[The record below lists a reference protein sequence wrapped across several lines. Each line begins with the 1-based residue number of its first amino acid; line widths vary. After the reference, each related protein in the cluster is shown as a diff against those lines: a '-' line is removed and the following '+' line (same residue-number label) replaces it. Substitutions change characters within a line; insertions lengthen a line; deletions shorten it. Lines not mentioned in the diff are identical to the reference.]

1 MDNKIA
7 TVIGA
12 SGLIGSL
19 LLEQLV
25 NDKNYTSIQILTR
38 RTIPVNH
45 SKIKLIIVDYNDKK
59 GISKALEG
67 TDAVI
72 SAIGTT
78 QKKVKGDMTA
88 YKKVDLDLPITVAQ
102 IVSDLNIPKFM
113 LVSSVGANSKSNNFY
128 LKIKGEVEAFTK
140 QLPIQQ
146 VGFFQPSLLLGN
158 RKEFRLGERIAQV
171 VMPLFNFLMPD
182 KYKAIEASDVAKA
195 MLGFAITD
203 QQGHFTFQ
211 YTQMKE
217 LSAMIAQSSFD
228 TNG

>member
-45 SKIKLIIVDYNDKK
+45 SKIKLIIVDFNDKK

-67 TDAVI
+67 TDAVFC
-72 SAIGTT
+72 AIGTT

-88 YKKVDLDLPITVAQ
+88 YKKVDLDLPIRIAQ
-102 IVSDLNIPKFM
+102 IVADLKIPKFM

-146 VGFFQPSLLLGN
+146 VGIFQPSLLLGK

-182 KYKAIEASDVAKA
+182 KYKAIEASNVAKA

-228 TNG
+228 NNG

>member
-45 SKIKLIIVDYNDKK
+45 SKIKLIIVDFNDKK
-59 GISKALEG
+59 AVSKALEE
-67 TDAVI
+67 TDAVFC
-72 SAIGTT
+72 AIGTT

-88 YKKVDLDLPITVAQ
+88 YKKVDLDLPIRIAQ
-102 IVSDLNIPKFM
+102 IVADLKIPKFM
-113 LVSSVGANSKSNNFY
+113 LVSSVGASSKSNNFY

-146 VGFFQPSLLLGN
+146 VGIFQPSLLLGN

-195 MLGFAITD
+195 MLGFAVTNR
-203 QQGHFTFQ
+203 QGHFTFQ

-217 LSAMIAQSSFD
+217 LSAMIAQISFD
-228 TNG
+228 NNG

>member
-12 SGLIGSL
+12 SGLIGGL
-19 LLEQLV
+19 LLEQLI
-25 NDKNYTSIQILTR
+25 NDNEFTLINVLSRRPINTGSNKVKNILLDFNN
-38 RTIPVNH
+38 I
-45 SKIKLIIVDYNDKK
+45 SEIK
-59 GISKALEG
+59 KAAENS
-67 TDAVI
+67 AVVFC
-72 SAIGTT
+72 AIGTT

>member
-45 SKIKLIIVDYNDKK
+45 SKIKLIIVDFNDKK

-67 TDAVI
+67 TDAVFC
-72 SAIGTT
+72 AIGTT

-113 LVSSVGANSKSNNFY
+113 LVSSVGANSK
-128 LKIKGEVEAFTK
+128 
-140 QLPIQQ
+140 
-146 VGFFQPSLLLGN
+146 
-158 RKEFRLGERIAQV
+158 
-171 VMPLFNFLMPD
+171 
-182 KYKAIEASDVAKA
+182 
-195 MLGFAITD
+195 
-203 QQGHFTFQ
+203 
-211 YTQMKE
+211 
-217 LSAMIAQSSFD
+217 
-228 TNG
+228 

>member
-1 MDNKIA
+1 
-7 TVIGA
+7 
-12 SGLIGSL
+12 
-19 LLEQLV
+19 
-25 NDKNYTSIQILTR
+25 
-38 RTIPVNH
+38 
-45 SKIKLIIVDYNDKK
+45 
-59 GISKALEG
+59 
-67 TDAVI
+67 
-72 SAIGTT
+72 
-78 QKKVKGDMTA
+78 MTA

>member
-25 NDKNYTSIQILTR
+25 NDNNYNSIQILTR

-45 SKIKLIIVDYNDKK
+45 SKIKLIIVDFNDKK
-59 GISKALEG
+59 AVSKALEG
-67 TDAVI
+67 TDAVFC
-72 SAIGTT
+72 AIGTT

-88 YKKVDLDLPITVAQ
+88 YKKVDLDLPIRIAQ
-102 IVSDLNIPKFM
+102 IVADLKIPKFM
-113 LVSSVGANSKSNNFY
+113 LVSSVGASSKSNNFY

-146 VGFFQPSLLLGN
+146 VGIFQPSLLLGN

-203 QQGHFTFQ
+203 QEGHFTFQ

-228 TNG
+228 NNG

>member
-45 SKIKLIIVDYNDKK
+45 SKIKLIIVDFNDKK
-59 GISKALEG
+59 AVSKALEG
-67 TDAVI
+67 TDAVFC
-72 SAIGTT
+72 AIGTT

-88 YKKVDLDLPITVAQ
+88 YKKVDLDLPIRIAQ
-102 IVSDLNIPKFM
+102 IVADLKIPKFM

-128 LKIKGEVEAFTK
+128 LKVKGEVEAFTK

-146 VGFFQPSLLLGN
+146 VGIFQPSLLLGN

-182 KYKAIEASDVAKA
+182 KYKAIDASDVAKA

-228 TNG
+228 NNG

>member
-12 SGLIGSL
+12 SGLIGGL
-19 LLEQLV
+19 LMEQLI
-25 NDKNYTSIQILTR
+25 NDNEFTLINVLSRRPINTGSNKVKNILLDFNN
-38 RTIPVNH
+38 I
-45 SKIKLIIVDYNDKK
+45 SEIK
-59 GISKALEG
+59 KAAENS
-67 TDAVI
+67 AVVFC
-72 SAIGTT
+72 AIGTT

>member
-25 NDKNYTSIQILTR
+25 NDKNYTSIQILSR
-38 RTIPVNH
+38 RAIPVNH
-45 SKIKLIIVDYNDKK
+45 SKIKLIIVDFNDKK
-59 GISKALEG
+59 AVSKALEG
-67 TDAVI
+67 TDAVFC
-72 SAIGTT
+72 AIGTT

-113 LVSSVGANSKSNNFY
+113 LVSSVGASSKSNNFY

-228 TNG
+228 NNG